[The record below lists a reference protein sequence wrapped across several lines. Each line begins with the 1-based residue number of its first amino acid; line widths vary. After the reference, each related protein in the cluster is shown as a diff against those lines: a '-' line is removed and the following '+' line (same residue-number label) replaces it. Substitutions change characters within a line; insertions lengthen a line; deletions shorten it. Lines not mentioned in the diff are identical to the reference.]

1 MNKQPDRSSRLGPK
15 APLFLAICCVG
26 VLSSQTVIAAVL
38 EEIVVTAQKKTQ
50 SLMDVGITMS
60 IVNEE
65 AIKDARIEKTTDI
78 VQFTSNTSVKEQI
91 PGLMPI
97 VTIRGVG
104 LNDYNAANS
113 PTAGVYIDEV
123 PLSSLALMSSEYI
136 DLASIEV
143 LKGPQGSLYGRN
155 ATAGAL
161 SFRTA
166 APSFDSFHSTV
177 NFGVA
182 NYESRELE
190 GIVNTP
196 LSDSV
201 ALRVAVKGT
210 KQNEGFWFNR
220 VTNKDVGS
228 RDELTGRAQLLW
240 RISDDTDLLVKF
252 ESQKSDN
259 ELGSAEFWGA
269 VPNGGVGT
277 CPGSPSCSDFLGYS
291 DNDDDPYKGDWSIDP
306 DYNLHQ
312 RSLTVRF
319 EHDLGFAELTGVT
332 GFIDF
337 DREYGSDVD
346 AGPVA
351 ALEFYNSDDVEQR
364 STEWRL
370 SGEAETLDWQVGVF
384 WAVDEV
390 ETQYSGVLGLFNTTS
405 VSRSEQKANSKAI
418 FTNLDWSLTEEWS
431 LIVGLRLA
439 SERKEIVGNHYDE
452 VSLPGGSLLS
462 GAAFGSPPVTLAYL
476 DDSVSDTSVEWK
488 FGANR
493 SIGENALFFA
503 SISQG
508 TKSGGFFTGAASSQQ
523 QLLPYESETLRAF
536 EIGLKGSLMNVA
548 LSYEASLF
556 YYDYQDVQTFIADN
570 SGPVL
575 VQRLSNVDS
584 ADLYGADLALTW
596 KPELLDGLTFTSNV
610 GLLRTELSAFNGA
623 AAGIIPEGN
632 EMPDAPEVTFRM
644 GVNYQRQLGSDVEL
658 SVSLD
663 SRYQG
668 ATYRDAANDPILESD
683 SYWLSNANAKLM
695 FTNGWEMSL
704 WGKNITD
711 ERYLS
716 QGFNQISLGNG
727 YRVYGAPRTYG
738 LTVRKHFE

>member
-1 MNKQPDRSSRLGPK
+1 MSGHRYTSTKLRSK
-15 APLFLAICCVG
+15 TPLFLAICVAG
-26 VLSSQTVIAAVL
+26 TLQSQALHSAAL
-38 EEIVVTAQKKTQ
+38 EEIVVTAQKKAQ

-143 LKGPQGSLYGRN
+143 LKGPQGTLYGRN

-161 SFRTA
+161 SFRSA
-166 APSFDSFHSTV
+166 SPSFDSLYSSV

-182 NYESRELE
+182 NYDTREIE
-190 GIVNTP
+190 GVINAP
-196 LSDSV
+196 INDNF
-201 ALRVAVKGT
+201 AMRVAMKAVK
-210 KQNEGFWFNR
+210 QDEGYWHNR
-220 VTNKDVGS
+220 VTDKDVGS

-240 RISDDTDLLVKF
+240 RISEDTDFLVKF
-252 ESQKSDN
+252 ESQESDN
-259 ELGSAEFWGA
+259 ELGSAEFWGTL
-269 VPNGGVGT
+269 PSGGFT
-277 CPGSPSCSDFLGYS
+277 DCPGSPRCSDFLGYS
-291 DNDDDPYKGDWSIDP
+291 DDDGDPYKGDWSINP
-306 DYNLHQ
+306 DYDLSQ
-312 RSLTVRF
+312 QSLTLRL
-319 EHDLGFAELTGVT
+319 EHDLGFAQLTGIV
-332 GFIDF
+332 GLIDF

-346 AGPVA
+346 AGPA
-351 ALEFYNSDDVEQR
+351 AAIEFYNSDDVKQR

-370 SGEAETLDWQVGVF
+370 SGETPALDWQVGVF

-390 ETQYSGVLGLFNTTS
+390 DTQYSGVLGLFNTTS
-405 VSRSEQKANSKAI
+405 VSRSEQEATSKAI
-418 FTNLDWSLTEEWS
+418 FTNLDWALNDDWS
-431 LIVGLRLA
+431 LIAGLRVA
-439 SERKEIVGNHYDE
+439 RERKEIVGNHYDE

-462 GAAFGSPPVTLAYL
+462 GAAFGSDPVTLAYL
-476 DDSVSDTSVEWK
+476 DDSVSDTSLEWK
-488 FGANR
+488 LGLNR
-493 SIGENALFFA
+493 DLGKHALLFA
-503 SISQG
+503 SISEG
-508 TKSGGFFTGAASSQQ
+508 TKSGGFFTGAASNQL
-523 QLLPYESETLRAF
+523 QLLPYDSETLTAF
-536 EIGLKGSLMNVA
+536 ELGIKGSLENTA

-570 SGPVL
+570 SGPVP

-584 ADLYGADLALTW
+584 ADLYGVDVAVMW
-596 KPELLDGLTFTSNV
+596 KPAFAEGLTFSSNAGV
-610 GLLRTELSAFNGA
+610 LRTELSEFNGA
-623 AAGIIPEGN
+623 ASGLIPKGN
-632 EMPDAPEVTFRM
+632 DMPDAPELTFQAAI
-644 GVNYQRQLGSDVEL
+644 NYQRQISAELEL
-658 SVSLD
+658 SLSVD

-668 ATYRDAANDPILESD
+668 ASYRDAANDPLLESD
-683 SYWLSNANAKLM
+683 SYWLTNANAKLM
-695 FTNGWEMSL
+695 FSNGWEVSL

-711 ERYLS
+711 RRYLS
-716 QGFNQISLGNG
+716 QGFNQSSLGNG
-727 YRVYGAPRTYG
+727 YRVYGAPKTYG